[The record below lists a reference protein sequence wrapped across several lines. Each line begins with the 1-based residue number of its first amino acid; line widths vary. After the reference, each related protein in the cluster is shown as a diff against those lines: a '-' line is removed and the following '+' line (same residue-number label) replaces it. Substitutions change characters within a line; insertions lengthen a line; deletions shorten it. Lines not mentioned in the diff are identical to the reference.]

1 MLPALSVY
9 RYCKIYVHIVLVS
22 TDPLLGVATLPLPST
37 LSVRVAPSS
46 VYVHPNGTVITAL
59 PFRVA
64 TGAF

>member
-1 MLPALSVY
+1 MY
-9 RYCKIYVHIVLVS
+9 RYCKVYVHTTFVF
-22 TDPLLGVATLPLPST
+22 TDPLFGVETLPVPST
-37 LSVRVAPSS
+37 LSVRFAPSS